1 MMCLMLT
8 GAEHTH
14 CVQSFLSSEYL
25 CWLVCYNAVL
35 PFVSDFVGAKLILFH
50 KSTKFIYPSSL
61 KVLYIVLYSANFKNF
76 DDIAV
81 ESMIYCTFIWW
92 FQKFSLFLRKSL
104 LCQTMELMDIMKQR
118 RETLSLTQQDLAE
131 MSQVGLATI
140 KDIERGKGNPALSTV
155 KKILDVLGIEIEY
168 RIRQTV

>member
-1 MMCLMLT
+1 M
-8 GAEHTH
+8 
-14 CVQSFLSSEYL
+14 
-25 CWLVCYNAVL
+25 
-35 PFVSDFVGAKLILFH
+35 
-50 KSTKFIYPSSL
+50 
-61 KVLYIVLYSANFKNF
+61 
-76 DDIAV
+76 V
-81 ESMIYCTFIWW
+81 ESMIYYTFVWQP
-92 FQKFSLFLRKSL
+92 QKLSLLLQKSL
-104 LCQTMELMDIMKQR
+104 LCQTMKLMDIMKQR